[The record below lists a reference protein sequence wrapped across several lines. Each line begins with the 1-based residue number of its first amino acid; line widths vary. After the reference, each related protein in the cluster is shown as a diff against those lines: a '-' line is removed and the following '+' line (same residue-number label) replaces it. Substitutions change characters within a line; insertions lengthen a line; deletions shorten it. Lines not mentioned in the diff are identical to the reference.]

1 VHLFFFVSFFVRS
14 ESLFRRPD
22 RGFAHASARR
32 SSVKVGRRTNLAACS
47 SCWAAP
53 SIKAKAESQR
63 NHDRPAGRFGI
74 YLGFMKMAG
83 IPSGIPMPNA
93 SHLSQNYK

>member
-1 VHLFFFVSFFVRS
+1 L
-14 ESLFRRPD
+14 
-22 RGFAHASARR
+22 
-32 SSVKVGRRTNLAACS
+32 
-47 SCWAAP
+47 
-53 SIKAKAESQR
+53 AKAESQR